1 MKFTPY
7 DIREHEFT
15 QKFRGYDV
23 GEVVSFLEEVA
34 QEFEALIRELRAR
47 EEEIDRLKAD
57 REELRE
63 EREALKEHEAS
74 LRSNLEM
81 INNMQ
86 EEMKRGSERQAQVVI
101 KDAELEAREIIKQ
114 AEGER
119 LRMEKELAEMRQQ
132 RKYFEIKMRAVLET
146 YLKMLDMEKEEDRQD
161 EAEDKVR
168 FLNKGRE

>member
-1 MKFTPY
+1 MKLTPY

-23 GEVVSFLEEVA
+23 GEVASFLEEVA
-34 QEFEALIRELRAR
+34 QEFDALIRELQAR
-47 EEEIDRLKAD
+47 SEEIDRLKVE
-57 REELRE
+57 RERMLEERKALRE
-63 EREALKEHEAS
+63 QEAV

-86 EEMKRGSERQAQVVI
+86 GEMKKSAEREAQLLV

-114 AEGER
+114 AEKER

-132 RKYFEIKMRAVLET
+132 RKYFEVKMRAVLET
-146 YLKMLDMEKEEDRQD
+146 YLKMLDMEKEEDREQT
-161 EAEDKVR
+161 EEKVR
-168 FLNKGRE
+168 FLNKGLE

>member
-7 DIREHEFT
+7 DIRQHEFT

-23 GEVVSFLEEVA
+23 GEVASFLEEVA
-34 QEFEALIRELRAR
+34 QGLDAMIRELESRDQ
-47 EEEIDRLKAD
+47 EIEQLKAG
-57 REELRE
+57 RERIQE
-63 EREALKEHEAS
+63 EREALVEQEAV

-86 EEMKRGSERQAQVVI
+86 EEMRKGAEKEAQILI
-101 KDAELEAREIIKQ
+101 KDAELEAREIIRQ
-114 AEGER
+114 VEAER

-132 RKYFEIKMRAVLET
+132 RKYFEVKMRAVLET
-146 YLKMLDMEKEEDRQD
+146 YLKMLDMEKEEDRDDQTD
-161 EAEDKVR
+161 EKIR

>member
-1 MKFTPY
+1 MKLTPY

-34 QEFEALIRELRAR
+34 QEFEALIRELRER
-47 EEEIDRLKAD
+47 DNEIEQLKAE
-57 REELRE
+57 RQKLRE
-63 EREALKEHEAS
+63 EREALKEHEAT
-74 LRSNLEM
+74 LRSDLER
-81 INNMQ
+81 ISNMQ
-86 EEMKRGSERQAQVVI
+86 DEMKSSSEKQAQVVI

-114 AEGER
+114 AESEQ
-119 LRMEKELAEMRQQ
+119 LRMEKELVEMRQQ

-146 YLKMLDMEKEEDRQD
+146 YLKMLDMEREEDRED
-161 EAEDKVR
+161 DAEEKVR